1 MEAIDMFNQVG
12 ELLVQRKKS
21 SMFGVPCFKIGRK
34 PFIMFYDNQIVCK
47 LFGEVHREAM
57 QLNGTT
63 LFNPKENDKPM
74 GNWVQIPF
82 LHSDKWEYF
91 AKLAYDFVE
100 NE

>member
-1 MEAIDMFNQVG
+1 MFNQVG
-12 ELLVQRKKS
+12 ELLVKKKRS

-34 PFIMFYDNQIVCK
+34 PFIMFYDNQIACK
-47 LFGEVHREAM
+47 LFGEVHQQAM
-57 QLNGTT
+57 QINGTT
-63 LFNPKENDKPM
+63 LFNPKGNDKPM

-82 LHSDKWEYF
+82 SHADKWEYF